1 MTLRRTLRAVLLAG
15 TALSGCEAIR
25 DADQSIAGISS
36 GAGDRAER
44 LRAAKEGGVYR
55 EATPYFGEAVVAETG
70 SVSGKP
76 LPKALEGAR
85 GFSASVS
92 GASISDVAKLITDRA
107 GIPVNVRTRYTLPDG
122 QMVEIPIGGRLTAS
136 HEGSLSKF
144 LEIVAARMDV
154 AWSYDGT
161 AITFDRMETRTYSV
175 PLPSGT
181 SNFETTM
188 SGISGNGST
197 RSASL
202 SRSSA
207 QDPWADIEAQLAPIT
222 PSPASTTFARNL
234 GRVTVFGPPSV
245 QKKAALIIDDFHK
258 VYSTRIA
265 LEVAV
270 FFVDAEKSDNIET
283 NLSLS
288 GTDGSFTGVAG
299 ALTGNGVATLS
310 RGDVTVNFRAL
321 AKDASVVDYRMGST
335 VAQSGVVSPIVLTR
349 AQNYV
354 SKTTTTTS
362 DGTTSTSIETATVDT
377 GVSIHALPRLIDNRR
392 IQLSLTIFQND
403 LTNLQTF
410 NAGTSTV
417 QLPTIDQRA
426 LQNDS
431 VLTPGETLVL
441 SGYEQEVASRS
452 NAGTGAARFLGLGG
466 SAKGST
472 RKIRMIVLVRPTLM
486 PVGAAP

>member
-1 MTLRRTLRAVLLAG
+1 MTLRRTLLAVLLAG

-55 EATPYFGEAVVAETG
+55 EAVPYFGEAVVAETG

-207 QDPWADIEAQLAPIT
+207 QDC
-222 PSPASTTFARNL
+222 
-234 GRVTVFGPPSV
+234 
-245 QKKAALIIDDFHK
+245 
-258 VYSTRIA
+258 
-265 LEVAV
+265 
-270 FFVDAEKSDNIET
+270 
-283 NLSLS
+283 
-288 GTDGSFTGVAG
+288 
-299 ALTGNGVATLS
+299 
-310 RGDVTVNFRAL
+310 
-321 AKDASVVDYRMGST
+321 
-335 VAQSGVVSPIVLTR
+335 
-349 AQNYV
+349 
-354 SKTTTTTS
+354 
-362 DGTTSTSIETATVDT
+362 
-377 GVSIHALPRLIDNRR
+377 
-392 IQLSLTIFQND
+392 
-403 LTNLQTF
+403 
-410 NAGTSTV
+410 
-417 QLPTIDQRA
+417 
-426 LQNDS
+426 
-431 VLTPGETLVL
+431 
-441 SGYEQEVASRS
+441 
-452 NAGTGAARFLGLGG
+452 
-466 SAKGST
+466 
-472 RKIRMIVLVRPTLM
+472 
-486 PVGAAP
+486 